1 MDDLAFRLGNTGLGN
16 GPAAGRYRNRRAS
29 MVEPSGSGRPPR
41 ASTWGPGGL
50 AGEDWRARGG
60 LRSSTLPTDRENM
73 FHRHARVFPRRPPPR
88 RDPESFMSGSSGN
101 CYGRVHQWMD
111 DNERFTQE
119 PDMESGS
126 ADEDGARPS
135 EIKETIVIKYTAD
148 DVKGDKEE
156 TFQLSMPS
164 DSPLPSRSVWIDE
177 AMDAVVPTLESHFH
191 YLSQRRINWLV
202 DCTQATLNRAYD
214 DITRDRSRQG
224 QDEAVVEEY
233 GDDDEQN
240 WRREKTPGR
249 RREKKGSRSR
259 HDY

>member
-1 MDDLAFRLGNTGLGN
+1 
-16 GPAAGRYRNRRAS
+16 
-29 MVEPSGSGRPPR
+29 
-41 ASTWGPGGL
+41 
-50 AGEDWRARGG
+50 
-60 LRSSTLPTDRENM
+60 
-73 FHRHARVFPRRPPPR
+73 
-88 RDPESFMSGSSGN
+88 
-101 CYGRVHQWMD
+101 
-111 DNERFTQE
+111 
-119 PDMESGS
+119 MESGS
-126 ADEDGARPS
+126 ADEGGARPS

-156 TFQLSMPS
+156 TFRLSMPS

-240 WRREKTPGR
+240 WRRKKRLEDVGR
-249 RREKKGSRSR
+249 RKEVEVDMIIEEMSSVLDGLIL
-259 HDY
+259 

>member
-1 MDDLAFRLGNTGLGN
+1 
-16 GPAAGRYRNRRAS
+16 

-126 ADEDGARPS
+126 ADEGGARPS

-156 TFQLSMPS
+156 TFRLSMPS

-177 AMDAVVPTLESHFH
+177 AMDAVVPT
-191 YLSQRRINWLV
+191 
-202 DCTQATLNRAYD
+202 D